1 MIRSLFLILALA
13 AGWSAQAQ
21 TEKRI
26 IPKSQQ
32 QAAEQRKT
40 DKRLEE
46 IQDSIDYAKAVQA
59 LENLEFVVEADQLVF
74 KRGQSAFVSSST
86 NFISMHDDKTVVQV
100 APFNGGGPNGV
111 GGITVEGRASD
122 IAEDRQTREHLL
134 HDERPRQRDLGHGD
148 HLDGQR
154 VEPRIGDGKSQLQLE
169 PDYAQRHTDTGRGVA
184 RLQGKGV
191 LTAVRTAFSGAG
203 TARCRDNQTKTTQGS
218 EDPASFFP
226 VRPRPALSLHGV
238 CRRREHYPAVGTPT
252 GSGPKDGDGNG
263 TKGITSSRR

>member
-86 NFISMHDDKTVVQV
+86 NFISMHDAKAGVRG

-111 GGITVEGRASD
+111 GGVTVEGRASD
-122 IAEDRQTREHLL
+122 IKL
-134 HDERPRQRDLGHGD
+134 
-148 HLDGQR
+148 
-154 VEPRIGDGKSQLQLE
+154 K
-169 PDYAQRHTDTGRGVA
+169 TDKRGNTYFTMN
-184 RLQGKGV
+184 V
-191 LTAVRTAFSGAG
+191 L
-203 TARCRDNQTKTTQGS
+203 
-218 EDPASFFP
+218 
-226 VRPRPALSLHGV
+226 
-238 CRRREHYPAVGTPT
+238 
-252 GSGPKDGDGNG
+252 GNG
-263 TKGITSSRR
+263 ISAMVTISMAKGSNRASVTVNPNFNSNRITLNGILIPAEESRVFKGRAF

>member
-111 GGITVEGRASD
+111 GGVTVEGRASD
-122 IAEDRQTREHLL
+122 IKL
-134 HDERPRQRDLGHGD
+134 
-148 HLDGQR
+148 
-154 VEPRIGDGKSQLQLE
+154 K
-169 PDYAQRHTDTGRGVA
+169 TDKRGNTYFTMN
-184 RLQGKGV
+184 V
-191 LTAVRTAFSGAG
+191 L
-203 TARCRDNQTKTTQGS
+203 
-218 EDPASFFP
+218 
-226 VRPRPALSLHGV
+226 
-238 CRRREHYPAVGTPT
+238 
-252 GSGPKDGDGNG
+252 GNG
-263 TKGITSSRR
+263 ISAMVTISMAKGSNRASVTVNPNFNSNRITLNGILIPAEESRVFKGRAF

>member
-86 NFISMHDDKTVVQV
+86 NFISMHDDKTAGGTVQRRR
-100 APFNGGGPNGV
+100 AERCRRRHGRGPRV
-111 GGITVEGRASD
+111 GHQ
-122 IAEDRQTREHLL
+122 AEDRQTRKHLL
-134 HDERPRQRDLGHGD
+134 HDERPRQRNLGYGD

-184 RLQGKGV
+184 RLQGEGV
-191 LTAVRTAFSGAG
+191 LTTMRTAFSGAG
-203 TARCRDNQTKTTQGS
+203 TARCRDIQTKT
-218 EDPASFFP
+218 
-226 VRPRPALSLHGV
+226 
-238 CRRREHYPAVGTPT
+238 
-252 GSGPKDGDGNG
+252 
-263 TKGITSSRR
+263 I